1 MMPGMTEAIHMRLV
15 IVAPE
20 SLTPG
25 SDTDELTQAE
35 AERSRMLR
43 IALLEAGFNIV
54 AALPAD
60 AFLPERLAQIQP
72 DMIVVDAES
81 QGRDILEHVVMATR
95 DERRPIVLFSD
106 DEDTSHVR
114 AAIASGVSAYVVAGL
129 PSEKIKPVIDVVM
142 ARFRHEEGL
151 RRELADVRGQLEDR
165 KVVDRA
171 KGLLMTKHGLSEQ
184 EAYSKLRK
192 AAMDKGLKLAEV
204 AQRLLDVADML
215 G

>member
-1 MMPGMTEAIHMRLV
+1 
-15 IVAPE
+15 
-20 SLTPG
+20 
-25 SDTDELTQAE
+25 
-35 AERSRMLR
+35 
-43 IALLEAGFNIV
+43 
-54 AALPAD
+54 
-60 AFLPERLAQIQP
+60 
-72 DMIVVDAES
+72 
-81 QGRDILEHVVMATR
+81 MATR

>member
-1 MMPGMTEAIHMRLV
+1 MISDMNQSRTMRLV

-25 SDTDELTQAE
+25 TDTDEAVQAE

-60 AFLPERLAQIQP
+60 AFLPERIAQIQP

-114 AAIASGVSAYVVAGL
+114 AAIASGVSTYVVAGL
-129 PSEKIKPVIDVVM
+129 PSESIKPVLDVAM
-142 ARFRHEEGL
+142 ARFQHEEGL
-151 RRELADVRGQLEDR
+151 RRELADARSQLEDR
-165 KVVDRA
+165 KVIERA

-192 AAMDKGLKLAEV
+192 AAMDKGLKLADV

-215 G
+215 A

>member
-1 MMPGMTEAIHMRLV
+1 MISDMNQSRTMRLV

-25 SDTDELTQAE
+25 TDTDEAVQAE

-60 AFLPERLAQIQP
+60 AFLPERIAQIQP

-114 AAIASGVSAYVVAGL
+114 AAIASGVSTYVVAGL
-129 PSEKIKPVIDVVM
+129 PSESIKPVLDVAM
-142 ARFRHEEGL
+142 ARFQHEEGL
-151 RRELADVRGQLEDR
+151 RRELADARSQLEDR
-165 KVVDRA
+165 KVIERA

-215 G
+215 A

>member
-1 MMPGMTEAIHMRLV
+1 MTEARNMRLV

-20 SLTPG
+20 NLTAHPE
-25 SDTDELTQAE
+25 DDESVRAE

-43 IALLEAGFNIV
+43 IALLESGFNIV
-54 AALPAD
+54 ATLPAD
-60 AFLPERLAQIQP
+60 VFLPERIAQIQP

-129 PSEKIKPVIDVVM
+129 PSEKIKPVIDVAM
-142 ARFRHEEGL
+142 ARFQHEEGL
-151 RRELADVRGQLEDR
+151 RRELANVRGQLEDR
-165 KVVDRA
+165 KVVERA
-171 KGLLMTKHGLSEQ
+171 KGVLMTKHGLSEQ

-192 AAMDKGLKLAEV
+192 AAMDKGLKLSEV
-204 AQRLLDVADML
+204 AQRLLDVTDML
-215 G
+215 A

>member
-1 MMPGMTEAIHMRLV
+1 MIADMNQALSMRLV

-20 SLTPG
+20 SLTP
-25 SDTDELTQAE
+25 DKETDESALAE

-60 AFLPERLAQIQP
+60 AFLPERIAQIQP

-95 DERRPIVLFSD
+95 GERRPIVLFSD

-129 PSEKIKPVIDVVM
+129 PSESIKPVIDVAM
-142 ARFRHEEGL
+142 ARFQHEEGL
-151 RRELADVRGQLEDR
+151 RRELADARSQLEDR
-165 KVVDRA
+165 KVIERA
-171 KGLLMTKHGLSEQ
+171 KGLLMSKHGLSEP

-215 G
+215 A

>member
-25 SDTDELTQAE
+25 SDTDEVTQAE

-142 ARFRHEEGL
+142 ARFRHEE
-151 RRELADVRGQLEDR
+151 DVRGQLEDR

>member
-1 MMPGMTEAIHMRLV
+1 MIPDMNQSRTMRLV

-25 SDTDELTQAE
+25 NDTDESARAE

-60 AFLPERLAQIQP
+60 AFLPERIAQIQP

-114 AAIASGVSAYVVAGL
+114 AAIASGVSTYVVAGL
-129 PSEKIKPVIDVVM
+129 PSESIKPVIDVAM
-142 ARFRHEEGL
+142 ARFQHEEGL
-151 RRELADVRGQLEDR
+151 RRELADARSQLEDR
-165 KVVDRA
+165 KVVERA

-184 EAYSKLRK
+184 EAYAKLRK
-192 AAMDKGLKLAEV
+192 AAMDKGLKLADV

-215 G
+215 A

>member
-25 SDTDELTQAE
+25 SDTDEVTQAE

>member
-1 MMPGMTEAIHMRLV
+1 MIADMTEARNMRLV

-20 SLTPG
+20 NLT
-25 SDTDELTQAE
+25 TDPEAEEAVRAE

-54 AALPAD
+54 ASLPAD
-60 AFLPERLAQIQP
+60 VFLPERIAQIQP

-81 QGRDILEHVVMATR
+81 QGRDILEHVVVATR

-129 PSEKIKPVIDVVM
+129 PSEKIKPVIDVAM
-142 ARFRHEEGL
+142 ARFQHEEGL
-151 RRELADVRGQLEDR
+151 RRELADARTQLEDR
-165 KVVDRA
+165 KVVERA
-171 KGLLMTKHGLSEQ
+171 KGVLMTKHGLSEQ
-184 EAYSKLRK
+184 EAYGKLRK
-192 AAMDKGLKLAEV
+192 AAMDKGLKLSEV
-204 AQRLLDVADML
+204 AQRLLDVTDML
-215 G
+215 A